1 MTSESGKKPKRGDFV
16 VGVGNAS
23 TTTLTAAEV
32 LEHCLL
38 YLLCFTQNW
47 TNKGEKKYIYTWCVA
62 LRKSME
68 NGAVRSAFETKSSVF
83 PPRKAFARNNWQN
96 VNVALID
103 PEEKK
108 IISSNVAPC
117 GNG

>member
-1 MTSESGKKPKRGDFV
+1 
-16 VGVGNAS
+16 
-23 TTTLTAAEV
+23 
-32 LEHCLL
+32 
-38 YLLCFTQNW
+38 
-47 TNKGEKKYIYTWCVA
+47 
-62 LRKSME
+62 ME

-108 IISSNVAPC
+108 
-117 GNG
+117 

>member
-1 MTSESGKKPKRGDFV
+1 
-16 VGVGNAS
+16 
-23 TTTLTAAEV
+23 
-32 LEHCLL
+32 
-38 YLLCFTQNW
+38 
-47 TNKGEKKYIYTWCVA
+47 
-62 LRKSME
+62 ME